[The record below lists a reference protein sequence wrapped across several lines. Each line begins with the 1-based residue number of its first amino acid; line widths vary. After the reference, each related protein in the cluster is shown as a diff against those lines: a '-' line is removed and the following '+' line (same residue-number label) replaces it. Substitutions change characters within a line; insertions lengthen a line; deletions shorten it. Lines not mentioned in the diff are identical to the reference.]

1 MFLKPLP
8 SGSGFFVLFL
18 SKFVYFT
25 IMPFI
30 KLTKIERKRFLVL
43 ITCLLL
49 AIGAWLLMALNN
61 KYVYTAKTVLVYKN
75 FPQKRAFHALQS
87 DTVDLQVEG
96 SGWQLLFARLRVK
109 PQSIAINLEKL
120 NNRNFILFSEQL
132 FSVNRQLETSQK
144 IISVKPD
151 TLYFDFS
158 ERTVK
163 RVPVKLVSDFTFVKQ
178 YGVSDDIE
186 IIPKYVTL
194 SGPEEELKKIK
205 DWPTDSLELKDA
217 QGTTVSRIAMTQNT
231 MKNVSIFPTSAEVK
245 VPIDEFTE
253 KTIDLTL
260 RIINNKEYY
269 SVKLYPK
276 KVKVTFLVALS
287 KYQQINE
294 NFIDAVVDLDEW
306 RTLKHNQLRVKIT
319 RFPDYC
325 KLVNIVPDKIDFI
338 IEK

>member
-1 MFLKPLP
+1 
-8 SGSGFFVLFL
+8 
-18 SKFVYFT
+18 
-25 IMPFI
+25 MPFI

-43 ITCLLL
+43 ITCLLI
-49 AIGAWLLMALNN
+49 AVAAWLLMALNN

-120 NNRNFILFSEQL
+120 NNRNYILFSEQL
-132 FSVNRQLETSQK
+132 FGVNKQLETSQK

-163 RVPVKLVSDFTFVKQ
+163 RVPVKLVSDFTFAKQ
-178 YGVSDDIE
+178 YGVSQDIE
-186 IIPKYVTL
+186 IVPKYVTL

-205 DWPTDSLELKDA
+205 EWPTDSLKLKDA
-217 QGTTVSRIAMTQNT
+217 QNTTVSRIAMTQNK

-253 KTIDLTL
+253 KTIDLPL

-276 KVKVTFLVALS
+276 RVKITFLVALS

-294 NFIDAVVDLDEW
+294 NFIDVVVDLDEW
-306 RTLKHNQLRVKIT
+306 RSLKHNQLRVKIT

-325 KLVNIVPDKIDFI
+325 KLVNIVPEKIDFI